1 MSQINTNYKN
11 TEMGV
16 VSEDFEVV
24 KLEDFTFRIGDA
36 WPSRQEQ
43 TCIATI
49 ISDMDAE
56 IHVDNSEHC
65 HPVILMSVLF

>member
-24 KLEDFTFRIGDA
+24 KFEDFTFRIGDA
-36 WPSRQEQ
+36 WPSRQEK
-43 TCIATI
+43 T
-49 ISDMDAE
+49 
-56 IHVDNSEHC
+56 
-65 HPVILMSVLF
+65 